1 MLEMF
6 LSLISLVKE
15 LMGAIKALNPSKET
29 KLARKILQIHLIL
42 QTIIDDA
49 FMIFDFIENAE
60 KNIKEFGS
68 ENYSKI
74 IIDNFGSQVSRIY
87 EIGDILQDSEMSTI
101 LKGFNIQSHRAIRHL
116 LNRKGNAIYAAY
128 SRIYGSRMQIDNG
141 ELYAIKRNNKIIAF
155 PKIEEQLKL
164 LKELE
169 LNSSL
174 LSRLI
179 LDKIQLS
186 DLLRM

>member
-1 MLEMF
+1 MLEIF
-6 LSLISLVKE
+6 ASLITLVKE
-15 LMGAIKALNPSKET
+15 LKGTIQALNPSKET
-29 KLARKILQIHLIL
+29 KLSRKILQIHLIL

-49 FMIFDFIENAE
+49 FMIFGLIENAE

-74 IIDNFGSQVSRIY
+74 IIDNFGSQVRRIY
-87 EIGDILQDSEMSTI
+87 EIGDILRDPEMSTI
-101 LKGFNIQSHRAIRHL
+101 LWSFNKKSNRAIRNL
-116 LNRKGNAIYAAY
+116 LTRKGNAIYFVY
-128 SRIYGSRMQIDNG
+128 DRIYGSRLQVDNG
-141 ELYAIKRNNKIIAF
+141 ELYAIKGKNKIIAF

-169 LNSSL
+169 VNSNL

-179 LDKIQLS
+179 LDKVQLS
-186 DLLRM
+186 DLLRT